1 MQYCKRWLI
10 HPAYW
15 FNCHPLALCNLW
27 TQATEVTVGYDGCM
41 MAGQRGVPLASNEAR
56 QQFLWD
62 VSVCSHLGRLH
73 TWRAHTHQAHAGLSR
88 GLARPGPAAVGGG
101 RGEVGGLAR
110 PGPAAVGGGE
120 GRLAR
125 PKPCAVG
132 GGAYLTVRG
141 GGGGLA
147 WQ

>member
-1 MQYCKRWLI
+1 MQDCKRWLI

-101 RGEVGGLAR
+101 E
-110 PGPAAVGGGE
+110 GE

-132 GGAYLTVRG
+132 GGHISQCEG
-141 GGGGLA
+141 GGRTGMA
-147 WQ
+147 VTATECSASTHA